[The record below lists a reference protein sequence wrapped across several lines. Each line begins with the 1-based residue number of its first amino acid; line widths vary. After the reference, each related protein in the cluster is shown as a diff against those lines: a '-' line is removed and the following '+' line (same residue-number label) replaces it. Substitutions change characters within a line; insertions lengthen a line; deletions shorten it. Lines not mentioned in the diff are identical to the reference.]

1 MKRFFLCGLLALGPA
16 ACGGDKSTGP
26 SDANIEGSWQITFT
40 NMSGSGVSCNS
51 NAFPLQISQSGSTFT
66 GSYGVGT
73 FTCTGPGGSASGN
86 VQGVVAN
93 GTVDI
98 NAVEFDLDTQDA
110 HQSGS
115 VSGNSMSGTAQWR
128 FDLGGGQIV
137 TLNGNWSAV
146 KQ

>member
-1 MKRFFLCGLLALGPA
+1 MQRLFLCGLLALGLA

-26 SDANIEGSWQITFT
+26 SDANIGGSWQITFT

-51 NAFPLQISQSGSTFT
+51 NAFPLQITQSGATFT
-66 GSYGVGT
+66 GSYGVGS
-73 FTCTGPGGSASGN
+73 FTCAGPGGSISVN

-98 NAVEFDLDTQDA
+98 NAIAFDMDTQDF
-110 HQSGS
+110 HHTGS
-115 VSGNSMSGTAQWR
+115 VSGNSMSGTARWR
-128 FDLGGGQIV
+128 FDVGGGQVI

-146 KQ
+146 K

>member
-1 MKRFFLCGLLALGPA
+1 
-16 ACGGDKSTGP
+16 
-26 SDANIEGSWQITFT
+26 
-40 NMSGSGVSCNS
+40 
-51 NAFPLQISQSGSTFT
+51 
-66 GSYGVGT
+66 
-73 FTCTGPGGSASGN
+73 
-86 VQGVVAN
+86 
-93 GTVDI
+93 VDI